1 MANENFKEQLDI
13 AKKLL
18 EYQEKELEFTLKTDE
33 TFKSRVKTMNDIA
46 SNQNDMTKLAKIERD
61 TTKEVNRLTKIGHTA
76 IAEKYDNQQKL
87 VQSRLKEL
95 RTEVLANKAR
105 DTADKLTGGMASKLK
120 EGLKFS
126 KGMGKAA
133 LAKYAAMGLVVG
145 AVALLGKALSYASG
159 IIDKLGEKFG
169 VLGTQAGQF
178 RDNLMLANAD
188 AIALGFSI
196 DDVTGS
202 VFELS
207 ANFGVGVL
215 EASKLPKQ
223 ILDTGLAIGLTEQQA
238 TKLFGTLM
246 SVGNLT
252 ADQAEHLA
260 ESTFQLAQQN
270 NVNPVAVMQ
279 DMAESAEVIAKFG
292 ADNLES
298 ISKAAVQARQLG
310 INLSS
315 VDKIADSLLD
325 FQTSLT
331 NEIEASVLIGK
342 GVNLQKARELALTGD
357 LSAMMD
363 NVLKQVGGEAEF
375 NKLNVIQR
383 KSLAKALGVEVT
395 EMEKIVSAGGKQ
407 VEQAKSFRDL
417 AGPDALSALTSVVN
431 KIKSIGATLL
441 QKFGT
446 PLNDLLKKFE
456 KNFFSEEN
464 IARITDFINN
474 FDKIIMNI
482 GESISTIFSVF
493 SGISSVLAGIYNFI
507 THPVVAGLI
516 GFGFGGPLGA
526 LAAAGSAMLVND
538 FKSGGG
544 SHLIVTPMGKVL
556 QTNPKDT
563 VFGTTKVNDFA
574 SFPEGGLPNGT
585 DMSET
590 NSALRALN
598 NRIDTLISATKNNA
612 TATAQAIDEL

>member
-1 MANENFKEQLDI
+1 
-13 AKKLL
+13 
-18 EYQEKELEFTLKTDE
+18 
-33 TFKSRVKTMNDIA
+33 
-46 SNQNDMTKLAKIERD
+46 
-61 TTKEVNRLTKIGHTA
+61 
-76 IAEKYDNQQKL
+76 
-87 VQSRLKEL
+87 
-95 RTEVLANKAR
+95 
-105 DTADKLTGGMASKLK
+105 
-120 EGLKFS
+120 
-126 KGMGKAA
+126 
-133 LAKYAAMGLVVG
+133 
-145 AVALLGKALSYASG
+145 
-159 IIDKLGEKFG
+159 
-169 VLGTQAGQF
+169 
-178 RDNLMLANAD
+178 MLANAD

>member
-202 VFELS
+202 
-207 ANFGVGVL
+207 
-215 EASKLPKQ
+215 
-223 ILDTGLAIGLTEQQA
+223 GLAIGLTEQQA

-516 GFGFGGPLGA
+516 GFGFGWPLGA